1 MQQAFINEK
10 KNIYFDQHLFA
21 WEAKKHF
28 IFASRKSYPQAIQLE
43 AGINFTA
50 ILNKCLQLFQTD
62 QENYLKLVNSL
73 S

>member
-10 KNIYFDQHLFA
+10 KHIYFDQLLLS

-28 IFASRKSYPQAIQLE
+28 IFASKSNHAIQLE

-50 ILNKCLQLFQTD
+50 ILNKYLHVFQTD
-62 QENYLKLVNSL
+62 QQNYLKHVNSL
-73 S
+73 N